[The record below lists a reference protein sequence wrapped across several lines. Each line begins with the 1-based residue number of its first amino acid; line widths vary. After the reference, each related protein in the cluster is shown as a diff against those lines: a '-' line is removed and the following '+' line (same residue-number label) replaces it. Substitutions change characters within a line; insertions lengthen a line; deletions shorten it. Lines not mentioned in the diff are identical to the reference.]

1 MSSWNNVRRRYCFVE
16 TKNEIE
22 HYYAVVEGQPVEV
35 TKEQYDVI
43 EPSYRLEW
51 EMQYGKKAK
60 KTRSIEQM
68 MEQIE
73 LMDLHGH
80 VPAALQTQSAEDEYL
95 QSIEEEKTA
104 RKLSRMN
111 DEIRQLP
118 NEKQEMI
125 RSYAKKDGYIERI
138 AERDSVSKLAIYHRR
153 ERLGKTIARRV
164 QEGETDE

>member
-1 MSSWNNVRRRYCFVE
+1 ME

-80 VPAALQTQSAEDEYL
+80 VPAALQVQSAEDEYL

-111 DEIRQLP
+111 DEISQLP
-118 NEKQEMI
+118 DEKQEMI
-125 RSYAKKDGYIERI
+125 RSFAEDNGSLDNL
-138 AERDSVSKLAIYHRR
+138 AERDSVTKNAVYHRR
-153 ERLGKTIARRV
+153 KRLGKTIARRV